1 MGYVAIYHG
10 KCGLCNHMLWEVSQ
24 CWGLRPKAMYLFELA
39 ASCSSYPLS
48 SDFFF
53 LLLLCYFHCHFLMF
67 HVWFYVQHLDF

>member
-10 KCGLCNHMLWEVSQ
+10 KCGLCNRMLWEVSQ

-53 LLLLCYFHCHFLMF
+53 CSFSAIFIATF
-67 HVWFYVQHLDF
+67 

>member
-53 LLLLCYFHCHFLMF
+53 SAPSLLFSLF